1 MVLKRSIFPL
11 CNITV
16 AINGEKVKLSP
27 AKKVVIPL
35 KEAES
40 YCIGVTMPLLF
51 KKNHKTVSHLSE
63 NTVINIKS
71 RLSDKYY
78 LLAGGFTLIVCF
90 LLFFGKIPM
99 LFFSLVLLLYII
111 PISYYSFVKT
121 DRYFVIE
128 IN

>member
-27 AKKVVIPL
+27 AKKVVILL

-40 YCIGVTMPLLF
+40 YCIEVTMPFLF
-51 KKNHKTVSHLSE
+51 KKNLKTVSHLSE

-78 LLAGGFTLIVCF
+78 LLAGGFTLIVCL

-99 LFFSLVLLLYII
+99 LFFSVVLLLYII

>member
-27 AKKVVIPL
+27 EKKVVIPL

-40 YCIGVTMPLLF
+40 YCIEVTMPLLF
-51 KKNHKTVSHLSE
+51 KKNPKTVSHLSE
-63 NTVINIKS
+63 NAVINIKS

-78 LLAGGFTLIVCF
+78 LLAGSFTLIVCF
-90 LLFFGKIPM
+90 LLFFGNIPM
-99 LFFSLVLLLYII
+99 LFFSVVLLLYII
-111 PISYYSFVKT
+111 PISYYSFLKT

>member
-35 KEAES
+35 KEAKS
-40 YCIGVTMPLLF
+40 YYIEVTMPFLF
-51 KKNHKTVSHLSE
+51 KKNLKTVSHLSE

-78 LLAGGFTLIVCF
+78 LLAGGFTLIVCL
-90 LLFFGKIPM
+90 LLFFGEIPM
-99 LFFSLVLLLYII
+99 LFFSVVLLLYII

>member
-27 AKKVVIPL
+27 AKKVVILL

-40 YCIGVTMPLLF
+40 YCIEVTMPLLF
-51 KKNHKTVSHLSE
+51 KKNLKTVSHLSE

-78 LLAGGFTLIVCF
+78 LLAGGSTLIVCF

>member
-78 LLAGGFTLIVCF
+78 LLAGGSTLIVCF
-90 LLFFGKIPM
+90 LLFFGKIPT
-99 LFFSLVLLLYII
+99 LFFSVVLLLYII

>member
-1 MVLKRSIFPL
+1 MVLKRSIVPL

-27 AKKVVIPL
+27 AKKIVILL

-40 YCIGVTMPLLF
+40 YCIEVTMPLLF
-51 KKNHKTVSHLSE
+51 KKNHKTVSLLSE

-78 LLAGGFTLIVCF
+78 LLAGGCTLIVCF

-121 DRYFVIE
+121 DKYFVIE

>member
-35 KEAES
+35 KEAKS
-40 YCIGVTMPLLF
+40 YCIEVTMPFLF
-51 KKNHKTVSHLSE
+51 KKNLKTVSHLSE

-78 LLAGGFTLIVCF
+78 LLAGGFTLIVCL